1 MMKKLINRLLA
12 FENIDGNGCAPY
24 LQRWTLL
31 SLPGGRKV
39 YLHRY
44 VGSDWTRNLHDH
56 PKRFL
61 SIGLAGGYV
70 EQTPQGLT
78 QWRAPWIRRFP
89 PRHIH
94 RLRVSRGRGCLTL
107 VYVGRWEREWGF
119 WVGGRWWRWDRY
131 VKKFGDCA

>member
-1 MMKKLINRLLA
+1 MLELINRLLA
-12 FENIDGNGCAPY
+12 FEKIDGDGCSPY
-24 LQRWTLL
+24 LHRWTLL

-56 PKRFL
+56 PKHFV
-61 SIGLAGGYV
+61 SIGLRGGYV

-89 PRHIH
+89 PHHIH
-94 RLRVSRGRGCLTL
+94 RLRVCRGRGCLTL
-107 VYVGRWEREWGF
+107 VYVGPWKREWGF
-119 WVGGRWWRWDRY
+119 WVSGRWWRWDRY